1 MLTKRAFQISVLAT
15 TFAVTAT
22 VNATARSYP
31 TRPITIIVPFP
42 PGGNSDLVIRHLAD
56 RLSVSLNQPVI
67 VENRAGGA
75 GGTVGTRAFAN
86 ANPDG
91 YTLLFV
97 PPAPLVTAPLIYK
110 NLGYDPVRSFA
121 PVAMVFSVP
130 QMLVINPT
138 LPVKSM
144 EQLVSHAK
152 ANPGKIS
159 FATPG
164 FGTQPHLLG
173 EMLKLMTGINIVHV
187 PYKGPAQAI
196 TDLLAGQVQM
206 YFDTV
211 ALFLPYIEAG
221 KLTALAVA
229 GETRIPQLPDVPTT
243 AESGFA
249 TLQSTFWAGVVAPA
263 GTSPGIVSKLNAEI
277 NEILKSPELEANL
290 AKIGAKPKIGSPEDF
305 ASFMAAETQK
315 WTKVVSSAGI
325 RAD

>member
-1 MLTKRAFQISVLAT
+1 MFVKRVVQISVLAIAI
-15 TFAVTAT
+15 AVTAT
-22 VNATARSYP
+22 VNATAQSYP

-75 GGTVGTRAFAN
+75 GGTVGTRAFAK

-91 YTLLFV
+91 YTLLFI

-121 PVAMVFSVP
+121 PVAMVFSIP
-130 QMLVINPT
+130 QMLVISPT

-173 EMLKLMTGINIVHV
+173 EMFRLMTDINIVHV
-187 PYKGPAQAI
+187 PYKGPAQAV

-211 ALFLPYIEAG
+211 ALFLPHIEAG

-229 GETRIPQLPDVPTT
+229 DETRSPQLPAVLTT
-243 AESGFA
+243 IESGFP
-249 TLQSTFWAGVVAPA
+249 TLQSTFWAGIIAPI
-263 GTSPGIVSKLNAEI
+263 GTPASIVGKLNVTI
-277 NEILKSPELEANL
+277 NEILKSPGLEANL
-290 AKIGAKPKIGSPEDF
+290 AKINAKPKIGSPEDF
-305 ASFMAAETQK
+305 AMFMAAETQK
-315 WTKVVSSAGI
+315 WTKVINSAGI

>member
-1 MLTKRAFQISVLAT
+1 MRRREFITLLGGMAAT
-15 TFAVTAT
+15 TPWPRTSRAQQ
-22 VNATARSYP
+22 SYP

-42 PGGNSDLVIRHLAD
+42 PGGNLDLVIRHLAD

-91 YTLLFV
+91 YTLLFI

-121 PVAMVFSVP
+121 PVAMVFSIP

-159 FATPG
+159 FASPG

-173 EMLKLMTGINIVHV
+173 EMLKLMTGINIFHV
-187 PYKGPAQAI
+187 PYKGSAQAL

-211 ALFLPYIEAG
+211 ALLLPHIEAG

-229 GETRIPQLPDVPTT
+229 DETRSPQLPAVPTT

-263 GTSPGIVSKLNAEI
+263 GTSPSIVSKLNAAI

-290 AKIGAKPKIGSPEDF
+290 AKINAKPKIGSPEDF

-315 WTKVVSSAGI
+315 WTKVISSAGI

>member
-1 MLTKRAFQISVLAT
+1 MFIKRAVQISVLAIV
-15 TFAVTAT
+15 FAVTAA
-22 VNATARSYP
+22 ATATAQSYP
-31 TRPITIIVPFP
+31 TRPVTIIVPFP

-56 RLSVSLNQPVI
+56 RLSLSLSQPVI

-75 GGTVGTRAFAN
+75 GGTVGTKAFAN

-91 YTLLFV
+91 YTLLFI

-121 PVAMVFSVP
+121 PVAMIFSIP
-130 QMLVINPT
+130 QMLVINPA
-138 LPVKSM
+138 LPVKSI

-159 FATPG
+159 FASPG
-164 FGTQPHLLG
+164 YGTQPHLLG
-173 EMLKLMTGINIVHV
+173 EMFRLMTGINIVHV
-187 PYKGPAQAI
+187 PYKGPAQAV

-211 ALFLPYIEAG
+211 ALFLPHIEAG

-229 GETRIPQLPDVPTT
+229 DETRSPQLPAVPTT
-243 AESGFA
+243 TESGFA
-249 TLQSTFWAGVVAPA
+249 TLRSTFWAGIVVPI
-263 GTSPGIVSKLNAEI
+263 GTSAMIVGKLNVTI

-290 AKIGAKPKIGSPEDF
+290 AKINAKPKIGSPEDF
-305 ASFMAAETQK
+305 ATFMAAETQK
-315 WTKVVSSAGI
+315 WTKVISSAGI

>member
-1 MLTKRAFQISVLAT
+1 
-15 TFAVTAT
+15 
-22 VNATARSYP
+22 
-31 TRPITIIVPFP
+31 
-42 PGGNSDLVIRHLAD
+42 
-56 RLSVSLNQPVI
+56 LSVSLNQPVI

-75 GGTVGTRAFAN
+75 GGTVSMKAFAS

-91 YTLLFV
+91 HTLLFI

-121 PVAMVFSVP
+121 PVAMVFSIP
-130 QMLVINPT
+130 QILVINPT

-164 FGTQPHLLG
+164 YGTQPHLLG
-173 EMLKLMTGINIVHV
+173 LKQMTGINVHV

-211 ALFLPYIEAG
+211 ALFLPHIEAG

-229 GETRIPQLPDVPTT
+229 DETRSPQLPSVSTT
-243 AESGFA
+243 TESGFA

-263 GTSPGIVSKLNAEI
+263 GTSPSIVSKLNAAI
-277 NEILKSPELEANL
+277 NEIPKSPELEANL
-290 AKIGAKPKIGSPEDF
+290 AKINAKPKIGWR
-305 ASFMAAETQK
+305 AACDRRECRPTEIVGQ
-315 WTKVVSSAGI
+315 TLQHGQPIARYQSLPIHSQSNESGATNYN
-325 RAD
+325 R

>member
-1 MLTKRAFQISVLAT
+1 MLIKHAFQISVLAI
-15 TFAVTAT
+15 TFAVTAA
-22 VNATARSYP
+22 VDATAQSYP

-91 YTLLFV
+91 YTLLFI

-121 PVAMVFSVP
+121 PVAMVFSIP

-152 ANPGKIS
+152 ANKKDQ
-159 FATPG
+159 FC
-164 FGTQPHLLG
+164 
-173 EMLKLMTGINIVHV
+173 
-187 PYKGPAQAI
+187 
-196 TDLLAGQVQM
+196 
-206 YFDTV
+206 
-211 ALFLPYIEAG
+211 
-221 KLTALAVA
+221 
-229 GETRIPQLPDVPTT
+229 
-243 AESGFA
+243 ESGIWNTA
-249 TLQSTFWAGVVAPA
+249 SPA
-263 GTSPGIVSKLNAEI
+263 GRNVEADDRYQHCPRSLQGACTSHY
-277 NEILKSPELEANL
+277 
-290 AKIGAKPKIGSPEDF
+290 
-305 ASFMAAETQK
+305 
-315 WTKVVSSAGI
+315 
-325 RAD
+325 

>member
-1 MLTKRAFQISVLAT
+1 MRRREFIALLGGMAAT
-15 TFAVTAT
+15 TPWPR
-22 VNATARSYP
+22 TARAQQSYP

-42 PGGNSDLVIRHLAD
+42 PGGNLDLVIRHLAD

-91 YTLLFV
+91 YTLLFI

-121 PVAMVFSVP
+121 PVAMVFSIP

-159 FATPG
+159 FASPG

-187 PYKGPAQAI
+187 PYKGPAQAL

-211 ALFLPYIEAG
+211 ALLLPHIEAG

-229 GETRIPQLPDVPTT
+229 DETRSPQLPAVPTT

-249 TLQSTFWAGVVAPA
+249 ALQSTFWAGVVAPA
-263 GTSPGIVSKLNAEI
+263 GTSPSIVSKLNAAI

-290 AKIGAKPKIGSPEDF
+290 AKINAKPKIGSPEDF

-315 WTKVVSSAGI
+315 WTKVISSAGI

>member
-1 MLTKRAFQISVLAT
+1 MLVKRVVQISVLAIAV
-15 TFAVTAT
+15 AVTAA
-22 VNATARSYP
+22 VNATAQSYP

-75 GGTVGTRAFAN
+75 GGTVGTRAFAS

-91 YTLLFV
+91 YTLLFI

-121 PVAMVFSVP
+121 PVAMVFSIP

-173 EMLKLMTGINIVHV
+173 EMFRLMTDINIVHV
-187 PYKGPAQAI
+187 PYKGPAQAV

-211 ALFLPYIEAG
+211 ALFLPHIEAG

-229 GETRIPQLPDVPTT
+229 DERRSPQLPAVPTT
-243 AESGFA
+243 TESGFP
-249 TLQSTFWAGVVAPA
+249 TLQSTFWAGIIAPI
-263 GTSPGIVSKLNAEI
+263 GTPASIVGKLNVTI
-277 NEILKSPELEANL
+277 NEILKSPELEASL
-290 AKIGAKPKIGSPEDF
+290 AKINAKPKVGSPEDF
-305 ASFMAAETQK
+305 AMFMAAETQK
-315 WTKVVSSAGI
+315 WTKVINSAGI

>member
-1 MLTKRAFQISVLAT
+1 
-15 TFAVTAT
+15 
-22 VNATARSYP
+22 
-31 TRPITIIVPFP
+31 
-42 PGGNSDLVIRHLAD
+42 
-56 RLSVSLNQPVI
+56 LSVSLNQPVI

-91 YTLLFV
+91 YTLLFI

-130 QMLVINPT
+130 QMLAINPT

-159 FATPG
+159 FASPG

-173 EMLKLMTGINIVHV
+173 EMLKLMTRINIVHV

-196 TDLLAGQVQM
+196 TDLLAGHVQM
-206 YFDTV
+206 YFDTL

-229 GETRIPQLPDVPTT
+229 DVTRSPQLPAVPTT

-263 GTSPGIVSKLNAEI
+263 GTSPSIVSRLNAAI

-290 AKIGAKPKIGSPEDF
+290 AKINAKPKIGSPEDF

-315 WTKVVSSAGI
+315 WTKVISSAGI

>member
-1 MLTKRAFQISVLAT
+1 MLVKHAFQISVLAI
-15 TFAVTAT
+15 TFAITAA
-22 VNATARSYP
+22 VNATAQSYP

-91 YTLLFV
+91 YTLLFI
-97 PPAPLVTAPLIYK
+97 PPAPLVNAPLIYK

-121 PVAMVFSVP
+121 PVAMVFSIP

-159 FATPG
+159 FASPG

-211 ALFLPYIEAG
+211 ALFLTHIEARKTHG
-221 KLTALAVA
+221 
-229 GETRIPQLPDVPTT
+229 
-243 AESGFA
+243 SG
-249 TLQSTFWAGVVAPA
+249 G
-263 GTSPGIVSKLNAEI
+263 G
-277 NEILKSPELEANL
+277 
-290 AKIGAKPKIGSPEDF
+290 
-305 ASFMAAETQK
+305 
-315 WTKVVSSAGI
+315 
-325 RAD
+325 R

>member
-1 MLTKRAFQISVLAT
+1 
-15 TFAVTAT
+15 
-22 VNATARSYP
+22 
-31 TRPITIIVPFP
+31 
-42 PGGNSDLVIRHLAD
+42 
-56 RLSVSLNQPVI
+56 LSVSLNQPVI

-75 GGTVGTRAFAN
+75 GGTVSMKAFAS

-91 YTLLFV
+91 HTLLFI

-121 PVAMVFSVP
+121 PVAMVFSIP
-130 QMLVINPT
+130 QILVINPT

-152 ANPGKIS
+152 TNPGKIS

-164 FGTQPHLLG
+164 YGTQPHLLG
-173 EMLKLMTGINIVHV
+173 LKQMTGINVHV

-211 ALFLPYIEAG
+211 ALFLPHIEAG

-229 GETRIPQLPDVPTT
+229 DETRSPQLPAVPTT
-243 AESGFA
+243 TESGFA
-249 TLQSTFWAGVVAPA
+249 RCSRHSGPA
-263 GTSPGIVSKLNAEI
+263 SLHPQALRQA
-277 NEILKSPELEANL
+277 
-290 AKIGAKPKIGSPEDF
+290 
-305 ASFMAAETQK
+305 
-315 WTKVVSSAGI
+315 SSAS
-325 RAD
+325 